1 MSKTIQFT
9 LFTTVLLLSSCI
21 AHKIDIQQGNV
32 VTAEMLENISTGMD
46 SQQVMSIIGTPL
58 VVDPFQANRWEYV
71 YSLKLGSSKEPQFS
85 YITLFFNGNILDKIQ
100 INKTPLKEDELKT
113 LAKKSKRNI

>member
-1 MSKTIQFT
+1 MLKFKQVS
-9 LFTTVLLLSSCI
+9 LLLSLLLLSSCI

-58 VVDPFQANRWEYV
+58 VVDPFQASRWEYV
-71 YSLKLGSSKEPQFS
+71 YSLKLGKAKEPQFS
-85 YITLFFNGNILDKIQ
+85 SITLFFNDNILDKIV
-100 INKTPLKEDELKT
+100 INKPPLKEDELKT